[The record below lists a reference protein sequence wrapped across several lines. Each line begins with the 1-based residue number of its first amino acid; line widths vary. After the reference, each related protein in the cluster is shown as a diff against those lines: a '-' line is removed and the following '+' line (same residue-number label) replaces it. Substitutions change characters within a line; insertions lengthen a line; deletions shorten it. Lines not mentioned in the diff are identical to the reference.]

1 MCPTPSRTIVASG
14 TAGGGGYEFV
24 CYGHHHEREV
34 SETGRT
40 TVLNPGAHVLAS
52 DIDRTVA
59 IVDTRSESVRFRS
72 VSE

>member
-14 TAGGGGYEFV
+14 TAAGDGYEFV

-40 TVLNPGAHVLAS
+40 TILNLGAHVLAA
-52 DIDRTVA
+52 DDDPTVA
-59 IVDTRSESVRFRS
+59 IVDTRLGSVQFRS
-72 VSE
+72 VCA